1 MLDPEVFTFL
11 QGFSVVENVMIM
23 IIKKSQMN
31 DNKYFKTSLKIKSIK
46 NIIQEIITFSILK
59 GPNPQHA

>member
-11 QGFSVVENVMIM
+11 QGFSIVENVMIM

-46 NIIQEIITFSILK
+46 NIIHEIITFSILK